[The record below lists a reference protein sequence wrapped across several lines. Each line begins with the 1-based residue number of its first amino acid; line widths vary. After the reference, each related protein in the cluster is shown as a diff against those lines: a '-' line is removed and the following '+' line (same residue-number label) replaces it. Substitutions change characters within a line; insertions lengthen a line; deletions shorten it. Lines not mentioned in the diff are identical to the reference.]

1 MPRKHVPGQRQGPG
15 RLMSLRNNSLI
26 KWIGIRVTSSAHFM
40 NSPGFANASQSDAV
54 GTARALSVHPS
65 HISKWRAM
73 LKHMGQTKPPEL
85 HLLTQ
90 DPDSN
95 MRSRASLAIFH
106 NDSAISHS
114 TSSAKKKRAGFWLS
128 AILSMQDIVKSN
140 KQTWWEKYRKPVSH
154 QTLLKL
160 IPVPSPSCLL
170 HSHCQVSYLRNW
182 VLKRLPVYHLIC

>member
-1 MPRKHVPGQRQGPG
+1 MNKGYRLTPKYHPITAICMFLCASKHLNYILSIPSQWEVSCSTVYSPWHFVLRKHVPGQRQGPG

-26 KWIGIRVTSSAHFM
+26 KWIGTRVTSSAHFM

-54 GTARALSVHPS
+54 GTARALPVHPS

-114 TSSAKKKRAGFWLS
+114 TSSVNKNGLDFGFLQYFTCR
-128 AILSMQDIVKSN
+128 I
-140 KQTWWEKYRKPVSH
+140 
-154 QTLLKL
+154 
-160 IPVPSPSCLL
+160 
-170 HSHCQVSYLRNW
+170 
-182 VLKRLPVYHLIC
+182 